1 MKRRLGVIVLFTA
14 LLSAAAPVAQATAN
28 TTASQW
34 GCAGVRLIDRVVCV
48 SNPLPERLPLP
59 D

>member
-14 LLSAAAPVAQATAN
+14 LLTGVAPAAQAVTS
-28 TTASQW
+28 TSSSQW
-34 GCAGVRLIDRVVCV
+34 GCVGVQLLDRVVCW
-48 SNPLPERLPLP
+48 SNPLPDRLPLP